1 MTMAPAPHDPR
12 RPPSAAAR
20 NGYTGRNAHGFS
32 ATAPASVSGSSDGYP
47 LTAANQ
53 YHCPSHPIARSAIVA
68 SAPKREPG
76 PERSAARRKNAVVT
90 PRAARS
96 TRPTVAGAG
105 GPGERRGGKAG

>member
-68 SAPKREPG
+68 SAPKRETG
-76 PERSAARRKNAVVT
+76 PEKNG
-90 PRAARS
+90 RASCRETEGQYVMTS
-96 TRPTVAGAG
+96 VVAGQL
-105 GPGERRGGKAG
+105 KNTKSKHYDNN